1 MSSLL
6 PSPGAPAPRGA
17 SRSPT
22 GPLSPWRAGAALL
35 CAALT
40 CAAGLAVSSAQ
51 TTARVEAELADAL
64 PAPPAALAAQLDAMP
79 EHPIDPFLLEEE
91 LGYACDDG
99 QTPWAEVVQ
108 GVARSFDAQRLRY
121 SSGALQ
127 DCSGMAHRMLRKLG
141 GRCEGVDR
149 PAVRK
154 ARTSRDLARW
164 YAKRG
169 MLTQIKRP
177 EDADAAMVVGAI
189 AFYLAPRR
197 AARGGFDGVHHVG
210 IVVDVERD
218 AQGRVTRYSLFHGRR
233 PGVPAGIST
242 DHTRTRSPPLGNGRE
257 QLFAVAWPR
266 EGIVPEAFRPRPVD
280 DGVVVAD
287 GLSDDDGLVGDALP
301 GWVDDAI

>member
-1 MSSLL
+1 MPTPL
-6 PSPGAPAPRGA
+6 PHPGTSRAGAPTPAA
-17 SRSPT
+17 
-22 GPLSPWRAGAALL
+22 PLSLWRAGAALL

-51 TTARVEAELADAL
+51 TTERIEAELADAL
-64 PAPPAALAAQLDAMP
+64 PAPPAALVAELEALPD
-79 EHPIDPFLLEEE
+79 HPIDPFMLDEE

-154 ARTSRDLARW
+154 ARSSRDLARW

-169 MLTQIKRP
+169 MLTQIKRT
-177 EDADAAMVVGAI
+177 EDADAALVVGAI

-197 AARGGFDGVHHVG
+197 SARGGFDGVHHVG
-210 IVVDVERD
+210 IVVDIERD
-218 AQGRVTRYSLFHGRR
+218 AQGRVTQYSLFHGRR
-233 PGVPAGIST
+233 PGVPAGISS

-257 QLFAVAWPR
+257 RLFAVAWPR
-266 EGIVPEAFRPRPVD
+266 EGIVPDAFRRPTAD

-287 GLSDDDGLVGDALP
+287 GMDPDDGLVGDALP